1 MVMKVCKVCGREFE
15 AKGRTVTCSPEC
27 RDINR
32 KANVRKADAKRK
44 GKRNDYFK
52 SYNESHKDERKAWR
66 VANLDHLREYHRNW
80 RVANLDHLREYHRN
94 WRIAQ
99 GDAMYARYRGNYIRR
114 HARTLARIR
123 TMNARLEANDM
134 AGKYRVARGSGGL
147 GIEFI
152 IGSEEDYVQ
161 SYESLDDYF
170 DF

>member
-1 MVMKVCKVCGREFE
+1 MSIKVCKVCGREFE
-15 AKGRTVTCSPEC
+15 AKGRAVTCSPEC

-52 SYNESHKDERKAWR
+52 SYNESHKDERKSWR
-66 VANLDHLREYHRNW
+66 IANSEHLREYQ
-80 RVANLDHLREYHRN
+80 RN

-99 GDAMYARYRGNYIRR
+99 GGAMYSRYHGNYIRR
-114 HARTLARIR
+114 HARTLARVR
-123 TMNARLEANDM
+123 AMNARLEANDM

-161 SYESLDDYF
+161 SYDSLDDVF
-170 DF
+170 NF

>member
-1 MVMKVCKVCGREFE
+1 MVIKVCKVCGREFE
-15 AKGRTVTCSPEC
+15 AKGRAVTCSPEC

-52 SYNESHKDERKAWR
+52 SYNESHKDERKSWR
-66 VANLDHLREYHRNW
+66 IANSEHLREYQRNW
-80 RVANLDHLREYHRN
+80 RIANSEHLREYQRN

-99 GDAMYARYRGNYIRR
+99 GDAMYSRYRGNYIRR
-114 HARTLARIR
+114 HARTLARVR
-123 TMNARLEANDM
+123 VMNARLEANDM

-152 IGSEEDYVQ
+152 MGSEEDYVQ
-161 SYESLDDYF
+161 SYDSLDDVF
-170 DF
+170 NF

>member
-52 SYNESHKDERKAWR
+52 SYNESHKDERKA
-66 VANLDHLREYHRNW
+66 W